1 MVNAVSRVRYFVRA
15 RVKPGKGRGLV
26 RAIND
31 RTLRKGFISGDDYL
45 NDIEQVGVN
54 DHGVAVWVETC
65 FRDPPLPK
73 NDRWKEYFQ
82 LLRHFHSCTSKI
94 TE

>member
-1 MVNAVSRVRYFVRA
+1 MRYFVRA

-45 NDIEQVGVN
+45 NDIEQARVD
-54 DHGVAVWVETC
+54 DHGAAVWVETC
-65 FRDPPLPK
+65 FRDPPLAEERPY
-73 NDRWKEYFQ
+73 WKEYFQ